1 MFLYTSLVVVLLQV
15 GLTSTSIAARS
26 LANAAKNVRY
36 VCSHLPECAGTGEKC
51 STGCTAPNIK
61 KFVNSVAEQV
71 RELKNVKIQDEE
83 FLDEALRL
91 MLNSFKS
98 WKSCLVRIRVKQL
111 LKDPRVK
118 LLCEQHMNS
127 TEYSKFGMK
136 SLEFRKKLESTV
148 NSNSIFNKCNNTG
161 WNLPEKIKL
170 AGFCSQPNKASVKL
184 VAKQGSRN
192 KSNSWTVSTPEEE
205 HEVRCRGVFATL
217 P

>member
-1 MFLYTSLVVVLLQV
+1 MFRYTSLVVVLLQ
-15 GLTSTSIAARS
+15 LKMS
-26 LANAAKNVRY
+26 
-36 VCSHLPECAGTGEKC
+36 
-51 STGCTAPNIK
+51 
-61 KFVNSVAEQV
+61 
-71 RELKNVKIQDEE
+71 ELKNVKIQDEE

-136 SLEFRKKLESTV
+136 SLQFRKKLESTV
-148 NSNSIFNKCNNTG
+148 NSNSIINKSNNTG

-170 AGFCSQPNKASVKL
+170 AGFCSQPNKDSVKL
-184 VAKQGSRN
+184 VKAMQPKP
-192 KSNSWTVSTPEEE
+192 KSNSWTVRAPEEE